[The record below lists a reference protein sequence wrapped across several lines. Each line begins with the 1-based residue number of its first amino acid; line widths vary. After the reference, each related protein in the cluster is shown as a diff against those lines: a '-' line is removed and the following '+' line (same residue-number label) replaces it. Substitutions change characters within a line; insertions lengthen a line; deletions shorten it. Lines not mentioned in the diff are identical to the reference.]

1 LDCGGRA
8 SSATAFVQPG
18 AVHVAPRDSLFGDM
32 GSARGCAKAVAD
44 EARPP
49 QSKRFA

>member
-1 LDCGGRA
+1 MSPNELLRG
-8 SSATAFVQPG
+8 ATCTAPG
-18 AVHVAPRDSLFGDM
+18 
-32 GSARGCAKAVAD
+32 CTKAVAD